1 VREGESGRNEAGE
14 RERVRAGLKGSWGTW
29 PGFSVCMR
37 PGFSVCMRGSAAVR
51 GGTELTGRSH
61 GAEREREREREWSER
76 VTALM
81 GGAR

>member
-14 RERVRAGLKGSWGTW
+14 REGVRAGLKGSWGTW
-29 PGFSVCMR
+29 PRFSVCT
-37 PGFSVCMRGSAAVR
+37 RGSAAVR

-61 GAEREREREREWSER
+61 GAEREREREWSER